1 MNVLSWNVLHR
12 EHEIRYQPRSK
23 ILKSFPD
30 DTVRLKEIVVLLVDQ
45 SRHETIICLQ
55 EVCKEL
61 YDLVRATFSLTHDVF
76 SQQISDIEFL
86 VTVTP
91 KFLECTDEL
100 KPVPGVANGLH
111 ILSNSWLRIVNCHLK
126 PQFVMRDNVLSAI
139 RNVQHPEKFTIVAGD
154 FNETSKKIR
163 EAIGKDFR
171 VPYYGLTYKGRK
183 GIDHVLFNRNIR
195 YKAGVVQTKTLSDH
209 NPIILNLFP

>member
-1 MNVLSWNVLHR
+1 MNVLCWNVLHR

-23 ILKSFPD
+23 IIKTFPD
-30 DTVRLKEIVVLLVDQ
+30 DTVRLKRIVTLLMCQ
-45 SRHETIICLQ
+45 SSHETVICLQ

-61 YDLVRATFSLTHDVF
+61 YDLVRAAFSPTHDVF
-76 SQQISDIEFL
+76 AQQISDTEFL

-126 PQFVMRDNVLSAI
+126 PQFVMEDNVLSAI
-139 RNVQHPEKFTIVAGD
+139 RSVHHPEKFTIVAGD

-163 EAIGKDFR
+163 KAIGHDFR
-171 VPYYGLTYKGRK
+171 VPYYGFTYKGRK
-183 GIDHVLFNRNIR
+183 GIDHVLLNRNIR
-195 YKAGVVQTKTLSDH
+195 YKAGVVRTTTLSDH
-209 NPIILNLFP
+209 NPITLNLFP